1 MNILPTGIIS
11 KESTYSVKESMDRL
25 QKALEAKGIV
35 VFARIDQ
42 QAEARKV
49 GLDLSPIELIIFGN
63 PKAGTPVMAAL
74 ALAGLDLPLK
84 ILAWQDGDRRVWLS
98 YNEPAYIRQRY
109 SLSDVLVKN
118 MDPGPLVE
126 LALAG
131 LSTGLL

>member
-1 MNILPTGIIS
+1 MNILPTGIIN

-25 QKALEAKGIV
+25 QKVLEEKGII

-42 QAEARKV
+42 QAEARKA

-74 ALAGLDLPLK
+74 PLAGLDLPLK
-84 ILAWQDGDRRVWLS
+84 ILAWQDGDQRVWIS
-98 YNEPAYIRQRY
+98 YNEPAYIRERY
-109 SLSDVLVKN
+109 TLSDVLVKN

-126 LALAG
+126 LTLAG
-131 LSTGLL
+131 GTTRSL